1 MPGGGDPQGVLI
13 SGVFGSG
20 KSSVA
25 VEIADVLEKRGVP
38 YAVLDLDFLAW
49 FHTGSGGE
57 TAEHRMRLTN
67 LVPIVGNY
75 IAAGVR
81 FFILA
86 GSIRSVSELGGLKA
100 HLPMPLR
107 VVRLTVP
114 LHEIEKRLS
123 SDVTTGRQDDL
134 RQAAAQVAS
143 SQGAGIEDLTV
154 SNDRP
159 IRQVAGDILRWLAW
173 N

>member
-1 MPGGGDPQGVLI
+1 
-13 SGVFGSG
+13 
-20 KSSVA
+20 
-25 VEIADVLEKRGVP
+25 
-38 YAVLDLDFLAW
+38 
-49 FHTGSGGE
+49 
-57 TAEHRMRLTN
+57 
-67 LVPIVGNY
+67 
-75 IAAGVR
+75 
-81 FFILA
+81 
-86 GSIRSVSELGGLKA
+86 
-100 HLPMPLR
+100 MPLR